1 MYASEV
7 KLVPI
12 LAMFVFLTVA
22 VILGYHTGS
31 HPAQAKAA
39 PFTVAD
45 TPASQE
51 RNVDVKTTTPPT
63 EKYPTLT
70 SDMNAA
76 IAASPSVS
84 AAATLI
90 DLDTGT
96 AYNAG
101 NYTQNY
107 EAASTA
113 KLVAVFDYLHQVEL
127 GKTALTKTIQG
138 DTAQDLIQRMIVN
151 SDNDAWTKLNMYLTM
166 KQEQAYANSLGLT
179 GTVLQVNNIQF
190 TTASMAK
197 LLQLLYQGKL
207 LSPQNQA
214 LVYGYMAHTT
224 MNKLI
229 PAALPV
235 DATIYHKYGQID
247 GVLHDAA
254 IVQYQGHNFVLV
266 VYTDNPAGTS
276 GQSGTQTNLI
286 HAVTSAALTDITGN

>member
-1 MYASEV
+1 M
-7 KLVPI
+7 

-22 VILGYHTGS
+22 VILGYRTGGQ
-31 HPAQAKAA
+31 PVQAKAA
-39 PFTVAD
+39 QVHVAE
-45 TPASQE
+45 TTAPPE
-51 RNVDVKTTTPPT
+51 RNVDAKTPAPT
-63 EKYPTLT
+63 EKYPTLA
-70 SDMNAA
+70 SDMHAA

-96 AYNAG
+96 VYNAG

-107 EAASTA
+107 EAASTS
-113 KLVAVFDYLHQVEL
+113 KLIAVFDYIHQVEL
-127 GKTALTKTIQG
+127 GKTTLARTIQG
-138 DTAQDLIQRMIVN
+138 DTAQDIIQRMIIN
-151 SDNDAWTKLNMYLTM
+151 SDNDAWTKLNTYLTM
-166 KQEQAYANSLGLT
+166 KQEQSYANSLGLT

-190 TTASMAK
+190 TTGNMAK

-207 LSPQNQA
+207 MNSQNQA

-229 PAALPV
+229 PAALPA

-266 VYTDNPAGTS
+266 VYTNNPAGTS

-286 HAVTSAALTDITGN
+286 HAVVTAALTDIMGS